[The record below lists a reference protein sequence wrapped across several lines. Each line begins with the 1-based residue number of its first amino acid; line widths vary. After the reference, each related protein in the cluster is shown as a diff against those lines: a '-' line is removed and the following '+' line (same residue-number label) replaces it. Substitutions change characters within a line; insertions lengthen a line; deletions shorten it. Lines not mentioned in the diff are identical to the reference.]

1 MKQMFKFFKNIYCEF
16 LPAIVIPSIT
26 LGMFTGMTITPTRG
40 IDLFIN
46 TIGFTSIGMIT
57 GLTFP
62 ISFPLLGG
70 YVLYTH
76 LKK

>member
-1 MKQMFKFFKNIYCEF
+1 MFRLLKNIYCEM
-16 LPAIVIPSIT
+16 LPAIIIPCCT
-26 LGMFTGMTITPTRG
+26 FGMFTGMTITRTRE
-40 IDLFIN
+40 IDHFIN
-46 TIGFTSIGMIT
+46 TIGFTTIGMIT

-76 LKK
+76 IKKG